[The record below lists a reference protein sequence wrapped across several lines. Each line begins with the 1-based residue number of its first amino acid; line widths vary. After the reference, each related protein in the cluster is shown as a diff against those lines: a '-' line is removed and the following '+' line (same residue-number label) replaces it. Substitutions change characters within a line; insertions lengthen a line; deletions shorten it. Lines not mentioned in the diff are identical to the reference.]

1 MARNLIWLLTD
12 QTISSIDFAE
22 AMRTQWATGNLN
34 KYNGIFSVP
43 TYYPWGRN
51 AFANA
56 ELYNGLKTLVY
67 NDVTAAEDKGIEQR
81 VTKDATNKNNNQ
93 FKYFVAAAVA
103 TNYNPA
109 WYYKT
114 DKEGKVIV
122 EKRHIRTANDSLSL
136 YMVECRDSYYY

>member
-1 MARNLIWLLTD
+1 MAHNNLVWLLTD

-22 AMRTQWATGNLN
+22 AMRTQWAAGNLS

-67 NDVTAAEDKGIEQR
+67 NDVTAEADKGIEQR
-81 VTKDATNKNNNQ
+81 VAKDSTNKNNNQ

-103 TNYNPA
+103 TGTNPA
-109 WYYKT
+109 WYSTK
-114 DKEGKVIV
+114 K
-122 EKRHIRTANDSLSL
+122 HIRTENDPLSL